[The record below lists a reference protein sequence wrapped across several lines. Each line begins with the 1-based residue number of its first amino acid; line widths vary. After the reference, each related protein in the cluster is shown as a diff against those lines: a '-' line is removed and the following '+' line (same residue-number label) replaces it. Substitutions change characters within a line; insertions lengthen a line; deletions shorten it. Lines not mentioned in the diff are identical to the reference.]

1 MLHRLAVAVVL
12 ALALA
17 GCARKIPL
25 EPAPGA
31 SLPPAP
37 YGRQMPLTSEELLAL
52 PAAGRARAQRGV
64 APRIRGARGRSV
76 RPAARRLAAMDHF
89 HLRNGEL
96 HAEDVPLSRIAREVG
111 TPVYVYSR
119 ATLERHAR
127 VFREALAPLGRV
139 HLAFA
144 VKANPNLAVLRVMQR
159 EGFGADVVS
168 GGELARAL
176 AAGMAPADIVFSG
189 VGKTPREMA
198 AGLDAG
204 IGQFNIESEE
214 EGVELA
220 AIAAQGGRTAVC
232 GLRVNPDIDAGTHE
246 KISTGKRD
254 NKFGVPIDQAAGIY
268 ARLAGLPGLAMRG
281 LAVHIGSQLA
291 DLAPLASAFVR
302 MGALLSELRST
313 GHQVTHMDLGGGLG
327 VPYKAGEVFPS
338 PAEYGAMV
346 ARVTSSWDV
355 TLMFEPGRVIAG
367 NAGVLLT
374 RIIRTKRNANR
385 DPFVVVDAAMNDLA
399 RPALYGAWHD
409 FAAVRPT
416 GARMTA
422 NIVGPICETGDT
434 FATGRDIEALEPGE
448 LAVFRTAGA
457 YGATMASSYNSRGFV
472 AEVMVDGDQY
482 AVVADRIAPE
492 AIFAAERVPDF
503 LS

>member
-1 MLHRLAVAVVL
+1 
-12 ALALA
+12 
-17 GCARKIPL
+17 
-25 EPAPGA
+25 
-31 SLPPAP
+31 
-37 YGRQMPLTSEELLAL
+37 
-52 PAAGRARAQRGV
+52 
-64 APRIRGARGRSV
+64 
-76 RPAARRLAAMDHF
+76 MDHF

-96 HAEDVPLSRIAREVG
+96 HAEDVPLSRIASEVG

-127 VFREALAPLGRV
+127 VFRKALAPLGRV
-139 HLAFA
+139 HCAFA

-176 AAGMAPADIVFSG
+176 SAGILAQDIVFSG
-189 VGKTPREMA
+189 VGKTKPEME
-198 AGLDAG
+198 AGLTAG
-204 IGQFNIESEE
+204 LGQFNIESEE

-220 AIAAQGGRTAVC
+220 RIAVAAGRTAAC
-232 GLRVNPDIDAGTHE
+232 ALRVNPDIDAGTHE

-254 NKFGVPIDQAAGIY
+254 TKFGVPIDQAAGIY
-268 ARLAGLPGLAMRG
+268 ARLANLSGLAVRG

-291 DLAPLASAFVR
+291 DLAPLESAFAR
-302 MGALLSELRST
+302 MGALLADLRGA
-313 GHQVTHMDLGGGLG
+313 GHQVTHMDLGGGIG
-327 VPYKAGEVFPS
+327 VPYKAGEVFPT

-346 ARVTSSWDV
+346 ARVTSDWDV
-355 TLMFEPGRVIAG
+355 TLQFEPGRVIAG

-374 RIIRTKRNANR
+374 RVIRVKRNANR

-409 FAAVRPT
+409 FAAVRPPA
-416 GARMTA
+416 ARMSA

-434 FATGRDIEALEPGE
+434 FATGRDIDAVEAGD

-472 AEVMVDGDQY
+472 PEVMVDGDRF
-482 AVVADRIAPE
+482 ATVADRIAPE
-492 AIFAAERVPDF
+492 AILAAERVPDF
-503 LS
+503 LV